1 MVTERD
7 RLGLDTVF
15 ASDAPLSSFDLAA
28 FEGALD
34 GFEELAAEPLD
45 EAGRRAF
52 VLAMRDTF
60 TEEGKAPALADDTVA
75 YLATFSD
82 DLTDVRHAVRYLV
95 TACGFPVGRHA
106 GRGNREAGPRVVG
119 GSRRKHA
126 LCTNQRKTSWPLGRG
141 VFLLQTPG
149 MRRRDPGLQ
158 RRVAGLKAPCPIF
171 HGQCSK
177 ISLSFLEDAQ
187 PKIFG
192 RSL

>member
-60 TEEGKAPALADDTVA
+60 AEEGKAPALADDTVA
-75 YLATFSD
+75 YLAAFSD
-82 DLTDVRHAVRYLV
+82 DLTDVRHAVQYLV
-95 TACGFPVGRHA
+95 TAAGFPSDATLDV
-106 GRGNREAGPRVVG
+106 ETV
-119 GSRRKHA
+119 KQA
-126 LCTNQRKTSWPLGRG
+126 LAS
-141 VFLLQTPG
+141 
-149 MRRRDPGLQ
+149 
-158 RRVAGLKAPCPIF
+158 
-171 HGQCSK
+171 
-177 ISLSFLEDAQ
+177 
-187 PKIFG
+187 
-192 RSL
+192 